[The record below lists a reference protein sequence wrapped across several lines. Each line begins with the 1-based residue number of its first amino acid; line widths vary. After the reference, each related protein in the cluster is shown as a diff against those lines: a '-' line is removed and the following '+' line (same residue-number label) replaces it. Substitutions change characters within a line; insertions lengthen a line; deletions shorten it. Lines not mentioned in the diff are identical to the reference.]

1 MAYDLIESFL
11 RYILPT
17 EGLYITGQI
26 SHGNKGM
33 HHTISNDISHMAQVI
48 AAADQGPDDV
58 YFALGTY
65 AQGWHQ
71 VTGRNGKVQ
80 NRLRTAENIMRMK
93 AMFIDID
100 LEYDTRKD
108 GYRTKQEA
116 WDALV
121 NYCQLANLPMPL
133 VIDSLNGFHCYWV
146 LNRELPRDE
155 WQPIADRFK
164 QHLLENNF
172 KIDPAVP
179 ADSARVLRP
188 LGTHNKKDNQRY
200 LVTAVNSGPA
210 PIAVEVFAALPI
222 NGSLPNATSTTTT
235 GTPDTTGLYEGLGVP
250 ILDKQDHLPAMLA
263 EYATRPNALDVVTR
277 CRQLQVTGMQRYPHW
292 FGSMSVLAKCV
303 DGLAA
308 MHVLSQM
315 GGSNYN
321 PQQLDYL
328 FQDQVEKDFPPTL
341 CKTFEANNPG
351 GCDGCPFH
359 NAKGNQSPLHVR
371 EEETA
376 ATLTEDKGVPAFVS
390 EVIAAGHLWGYR
402 LVMDDGAFGIYE
414 QEEVNEPGGT
424 KYEWKLLTDRVVVPL
439 HKVSPVF
446 DPADAKNNHARL
458 YWREIRPT
466 GEVRELEVMTSV
478 MANRATLE
486 TWLLDNS
493 VKVAPSKQESFRYY
507 MRSIW
512 AGAMD
517 LIPEHQEVDRVG
529 WLQTKPTV
537 SVDGHTSAGK
547 HGFAIGEQILWENG
561 VPTKL
566 QATPDLLPDLGK
578 YGFAGTLQEWKAPQT
593 ILNNPQQV
601 WAQAISCMV
610 LGSVMAEHMT
620 AQDGLPMIYVYS
632 KKSGLAKSTAMRYAM
647 SAYGDPKRLMVT
659 GGSGGA
665 RINAMIRANSLPT
678 FHDEMTQS
686 SLKEMEDL
694 LMAQSQGV
702 EKERMAPTGGVS
714 RFSGRQW
721 RSLAFANG
729 NISFADQI
737 AAMTTNEGPLL
748 ARIIE
753 INLDHLP
760 GYKADV
766 GVKAIFDKAS
776 HNYGLAGRVMVQHI
790 LDNMEDCK
798 DRMFTYQTEVNEEFG
813 GDTVERMWLGAIAVL
828 KFGCI
833 VGNELG
839 LHPYSWDELKEE
851 AKRWVEDM
859 RKHLT
864 SVDEKEASTFSMLNS
879 YIYRGLIICDQAGKP
894 QGNERTKT
902 QRVREDERPI
912 ARMDIKEKTLTV
924 PVSII
929 RKFAHHY
936 QLQYNKLID
945 SWEASGRVLEKGTNR
960 RLTSHTDI
968 VGASTSERCMIFDV
982 SDQDA
987 VAAAE
992 SPEAVSE
999 RLTALYGDLLSDS
1012 IHAQE

>member
-1 MAYDLIESFL
+1 MTYDLLESFL

-17 EGLYITGQI
+17 EGLYITGQLQHASKGMSHVI
-26 SHGNKGM
+26 SH
-33 HHTISNDISHMAQVI
+33 DISHMAQTI
-48 AAADQGPDDV
+48 HGADAGPADV
-58 YFALGTY
+58 YFAMGSY

-71 VTGRNGKVQ
+71 VTGKNGKTY
-80 NRLRTAENIMRMK
+80 NRLRTAENIHRMK
-93 AMFIDID
+93 SLYVDID

-108 GYRTKQEA
+108 GYRSKQEA
-116 WDALV
+116 WDGLV
-121 NYCQLANLPMPL
+121 AYCEVAKLPMPL
-133 VIDSLNGFHCYWV
+133 VLDSLNGFHCYWV
-146 LNRELPRDE
+146 LNRELTKEE
-155 WQPIADRFK
+155 WQPLADRFK
-164 QHLLENNF
+164 QHLIEHNV

-188 LGTHNKKDNQRY
+188 IGTHNKKDGNRY
-200 LVTAVNSGPA
+200 PVTAVNAGPA
-210 PIAVEVFAALPI
+210 PIAVEVFAALEVS
-222 NGSLPNATSTTTT
+222 GSVTQAPNTVADTS
-235 GTPDTTGLYEGLGVP
+235 GLYEGLGVP
-250 ILDKQDHLPAMLA
+250 ILEGKDYLPARIA
-263 EYATRPNALDVVTR
+263 DYALRQNAVDVVGR
-277 CRQLQVTGMQRYPHW
+277 CKQLQVTGMQRYPHW
-292 FGSMSVLAKCV
+292 FGAMSVLAKCV
-303 DGLAA
+303 DGREA

-315 GGSNYN
+315 SADNYN
-321 PQQLDYL
+321 PEQLDYL
-328 FQDQVEKDFPPTL
+328 FQDQVDKDFPPTL
-341 CKTFEANNPG
+341 CKTFEAHNPG

-359 NAKGNQSPLHVR
+359 NTKDNQSPLHVK
-371 EEETA
+371 EEV
-376 ATLTEDKGVPAFVS
+376 ATLTEDRGVPSFVS
-390 EVIAAGHLWGYR
+390 EVIASGHLYGYQII
-402 LVMDDGAFGIYE
+402 MDSDSFGIYE
-414 QEEVNEPGGT
+414 QVEVSEPGGS

-439 HKVSPVF
+439 HKVCPVF
-446 DPADAKNNHARL
+446 DPSEPKNNHSRL
-458 YWREIRPT
+458 YWREIKLT

-478 MANRATLE
+478 MANRASLE

-529 WLQTKPTV
+529 WLQTNPIV
-537 SVDGHTSAGK
+537 SVDGVTTPGK
-547 HGFAIGEQILWENG
+547 HGFAIGEQILWENS

-776 HNYGLAGRVMVQHI
+776 HNYGLAGRVMIQHI
-790 LDNMEDCK
+790 LDNLEDCK
-798 DRMFTYQTEVNEEFG
+798 DRMFTYQSEVNEEFG
-813 GDTVERMWLGAIAVL
+813 GDTVERMWLGAVAVL

-839 LHPYSWDELKEE
+839 LHPYSWDDLKEE
-851 AKRWVEDM
+851 AKRWIEDM
-859 RKHLT
+859 RKHLA

-894 QGNERTKT
+894 QGNERIKT
-902 QRVREDERPI
+902 QRIREDERPI

-936 QLQYNKLID
+936 QLQYNKMID
-945 SWEASGRVLEKGTNR
+945 SWEASGRVIEKGTNR

-968 VGASTSERCMIFDV
+968 VGTSTSERCMIFDV

-987 VAAAE
+987 VSSAE
-992 SPEAVSE
+992 SPEAVSA
-999 RLTALYGDLLSDS
+999 RLTSLYGDLLSDS
-1012 IHAQE
+1012 IHTQE